1 MFFLFNFNYI
11 QIFLVHSTKKIM
23 VIMAPY
29 NTKLKQNLQQHNQI
43 NQVLEINKN
52 SLLENQ

>member
-1 MFFLFNFNYI
+1 
-11 QIFLVHSTKKIM
+11 
-23 VIMAPY
+23 MAPY